1 MKLIP
6 NIFTTT
12 EFTEEERV
20 QGLVFTS
27 IQLAVLQN
35 RRAEIAMSK
44 LAISFDG
51 TSLVKFAQ
59 AEAYERGQL
68 DVLTWLVESSDA
80 ALKVINS

>member
-12 EFTEEERV
+12 ELTEEERV